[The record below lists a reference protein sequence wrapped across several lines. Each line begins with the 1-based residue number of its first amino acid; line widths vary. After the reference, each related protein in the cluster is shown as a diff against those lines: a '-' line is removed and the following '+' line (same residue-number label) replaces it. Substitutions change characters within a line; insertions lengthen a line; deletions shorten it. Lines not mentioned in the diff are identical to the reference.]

1 MITFTISHGRKQEN
15 LMCKSIPITCALNRR
30 AHRRGGELDPPR
42 AKPMFATAFRSLL
55 RPACRPVAPAL
66 SRALPRAFASRA
78 SVIGA
83 RPPGDALLMK
93 VSGEDRLG
101 ITARFT
107 EILKEARVDFYD
119 VDQLVVHNN
128 LSLYFVVSMPHSGE
142 QEASF
147 IRNVLDRSRRES
159 VNVEFEVVHRAT
171 HGALPHRAPSWC
183 TATPFTFSSVHC

>member
-1 MITFTISHGRKQEN
+1 MW
-15 LMCKSIPITCALNRR
+15 R
-30 AHRRGGELDPPR
+30 AGC
-42 AKPMFATAFRSLL
+42 RSLL
-55 RPACRPVAPAL
+55 GSAA
-66 SRALPRAFASRA
+66 RALPAGALPHA
-78 SVIGA
+78 GVGA
-83 RPPGDALLMK
+83 RALATRSSVLGTKGLGDALLIK

-101 ITARFT
+101 ITSRFADLLANAGS
-107 EILKEARVDFYD
+107 EFYD